1 MQRFSKE
8 EIAKFRT
15 MLFERREILAGNV
28 SRMSDSA
35 LSNNHDSGNGFNH
48 MADMGTDNYD
58 QEFTIGR
65 IENEEDELRAIDEA
79 IQKLDAGTY
88 GACESCSQP
97 IPKTRLRALPF
108 VSLCV
113 RCKELEEKSA

>member
-1 MQRFSKE
+1 MQRFSKDE
-8 EIAKFRT
+8 MSKFRA
-15 MLFERREILAGNV
+15 MLFKRRETLAGNV

-35 LSNNHDSGNGFNH
+35 LSNHHDSGNDFNH

-58 QEFTIGR
+58 QEFAIGR

-79 IQKLDAGTY
+79 IQKVDAGTY
-88 GACESCSQP
+88 GACETCGQP
-97 IPKTRLRALPF
+97 IPKTRLKALPF
-108 VSLCV
+108 ASLCI